1 MVEESSMSL
10 FIIAVT
16 ICALLTLAHVL
27 DKPIKRLL
35 EK

>member
-1 MVEESSMSL
+1 MEESTMSL
-10 FIIAVT
+10 FIVAIT
-16 ICALLTLAHVL
+16 ICTVMSLAVLL

>member
-1 MVEESSMSL
+1 MMEESSMSL
-10 FIIAVT
+10 FIVAIT
-16 ICALLTLAHVL
+16 ICTVLTLAHVL